1 MPSPS
6 HKSALTYRPEIDGL
20 RALAVLAVVAFH
32 ADGIVSGGFVGVD
45 VFFVI
50 SGFLITS
57 LIVRAL
63 EQGTFSLL
71 EFWERRVRRLFPAL
85 LVVVIACTIA
95 GFALMVPEHFAEFG
109 QSVVAQGL
117 LISNVYFWRQSGYF
131 ETASEFQPLLHT
143 WSLAVEEQFY
153 LAFPFLLLLVFKRGR
168 RLALITITLLSGAS
182 LILSGYAAH
191 HDPPAAFFLPHY
203 RIWELGLGAI
213 LALMPRTVRLPR
225 VASETIGLVG
235 LALIL
240 FPIFSYTA
248 NTPFPGWAALPPCA
262 GTALIILS
270 NAHRLNL
277 TGRLLALPPA
287 VFIGK
292 ISYSLYLWHWP
303 ALVFL
308 NYTVVTGATAL
319 QTAMVLVAS
328 FVLAGLT
335 WKYIETPFR
344 TGQWLPGRW
353 KFLATMAAACVLTIG
368 VGGISSLK
376 DGLPSRFPPGIS
388 GFTPEPHPLAELS
401 GLSQLYENSTLPE
414 VGTPSSE
421 NPRGTLLLWGDSH
434 AIAMLPVLD
443 DLGKEYGVTVYVA
456 TRPGVAPVPDTW
468 SKRWAPDLA
477 NREGDPVIDFIHE
490 QKIDHVLLIARW
502 SIYLFG
508 TEGEDMKYL
517 LSDKQQES
525 KSPADSQAV
534 FLRHMRSRQLSWK
547 ENGIQSWAMKE
558 VPSQFRP
565 VPGVLAQATL
575 RGQDPNEL
583 ARPSDD
589 VEALAERDHPWL
601 SKAMLEDDGKL
612 LDPLPWLRDENGD
625 YPLIKDGQ
633 SYYTDS
639 HHLSPYATLLLKP
652 LLIPVFE
659 SAAGITPTSPG
670 PSPEDPD
677 PADQ

>member
-248 NTPFPGWAALPPCA
+248 NTPFPGWAALP
-262 GTALIILS
+262 
-270 NAHRLNL
+270 R
-277 TGRLLALPPA
+277 
-287 VFIGK
+287 
-292 ISYSLYLWHWP
+292 YLM
-303 ALVFL
+303 
-308 NYTVVTGATAL
+308 VTPG
-319 QTAMVLVAS
+319 Q
-328 FVLAGLT
+328 
-335 WKYIETPFR
+335 KPRR
-344 TGQWLPGRW
+344 TR
-353 KFLATMAAACVLTIG
+353 
-368 VGGISSLK
+368 
-376 DGLPSRFPPGIS
+376 
-388 GFTPEPHPLAELS
+388 
-401 GLSQLYENSTLPE
+401 
-414 VGTPSSE
+414 
-421 NPRGTLLLWGDSH
+421 
-434 AIAMLPVLD
+434 
-443 DLGKEYGVTVYVA
+443 
-456 TRPGVAPVPDTW
+456 
-468 SKRWAPDLA
+468 
-477 NREGDPVIDFIHE
+477 
-490 QKIDHVLLIARW
+490 
-502 SIYLFG
+502 
-508 TEGEDMKYL
+508 
-517 LSDKQQES
+517 
-525 KSPADSQAV
+525 
-534 FLRHMRSRQLSWK
+534 
-547 ENGIQSWAMKE
+547 
-558 VPSQFRP
+558 
-565 VPGVLAQATL
+565 
-575 RGQDPNEL
+575 
-583 ARPSDD
+583 
-589 VEALAERDHPWL
+589 
-601 SKAMLEDDGKL
+601 
-612 LDPLPWLRDENGD
+612 
-625 YPLIKDGQ
+625 
-633 SYYTDS
+633 
-639 HHLSPYATLLLKP
+639 
-652 LLIPVFE
+652 
-659 SAAGITPTSPG
+659 
-670 PSPEDPD
+670 
-677 PADQ
+677 